1 MIVSLYDL
9 FFLQSYPLL
18 LGIVKEGG
26 HLGLEECRNQFKN
39 EIWNCTL
46 DNKLVLK
53 ELPIFVKTTLPHGK
67 AVVLKQFFIVP
78 SLDVKAL
85 NPLRIHKKNE
95 KLSQVTPYSLGIYGT
110 SLLEMLKKLRMRT
123 KTLRIC

>member
-26 HLGLEECRNQFKN
+26 HLGLKECRNQFKN

-67 AVVLKQFFIVP
+67 AVVLKRQFFIVP
-78 SLDVKAL
+78 YFDVKAL
-85 NPLRIHKKNE
+85 NPLNKIKKTKNFS
-95 KLSQVTPYSLGIYGT
+95 K
-110 SLLEMLKKLRMRT
+110 SLLTVLAFIEQVF
-123 KTLRIC
+123 